1 MAGLIPKVPR
11 WIISLKLHRVLL
23 TLLLIL
29 GAVWIV
35 TQAWTAYRR
44 YRKRHGMEGFAQGTE
59 GTMGLRSGGAL
70 QFLQNEHFLIRRN
83 QDIYD
88 DFTLQYYDRMHR
100 TRDTAT
106 YIFDAVERLTQASPT
121 KSVILDVGC
130 GCGEMIKYIQ
140 QSKGYK
146 NVYGLDRSE
155 SAVRMA
161 TSTGL
166 PVMLGDTTAPMTFD
180 KHTFS
185 HIFLTGMTVYE
196 FQDKT
201 ELFRNLYYW
210 LMPNAYLIVHLVDR
224 DRYDTIPAGAKP
236 GLMTSSSTAGG
247 LMSSA
252 STMTNGLMTSASTA
266 GGLMTSA
273 STAGGLMTSA
283 STMTN
288 GGLKPVSTNRVTD
301 AHVDFIDFVYQSE
314 VKVSEMDT
322 NNLITIKE
330 TFTDAD
336 TRKVRINEQTLYMNT
351 VQDIV
356 YQAQYAG
363 FIVQGQFDL
372 SKCGAVGDVHQ
383 YVFVLERP
391 H

>member
-1 MAGLIPKVPR
+1 MAAQGLIPR

-29 GAVWIV
+29 GAVWVV
-35 TQAWTAYRR
+35 TQAWTTYRR
-44 YRKRHGMEGFAQGTE
+44 HRKRRGIEGFNTAD
-59 GTMGLRSGGAL
+59 SGGPL

-88 DFTLQYYDRMHR
+88 DFTMQYYDRLHR

-106 YIFDAVERLTQASPT
+106 YIFDAVERLTQSSPE

-130 GCGEMIKYIQ
+130 GSGEMIKYIQ

-146 NVYGLDRSE
+146 QVYGLDRSE
-155 SAVRMA
+155 SAVRIA
-161 TSTGL
+161 KSVGL
-166 PVMLGDTTAPMTFD
+166 PVIQGDTTAPMTFD

-224 DRYDTIPAGAKP
+224 DRYDTIPVGAKP

-247 LMSSA
+247 LMS
-252 STMTNGLMTSASTA
+252 
-266 GGLMTSA
+266 
-273 STAGGLMTSA
+273 
-283 STMTN
+283 
-288 GGLKPVSTNRVTD
+288 PVIVSTNRVTD
-301 AHVDFIDFVYQSE
+301 AHVDFIDFVYEST
-314 VKVSEMDT
+314 VNVSEMDT
-322 NNLITIKE
+322 NNLVTIKE

-351 VQDIV
+351 IQDIV

-372 SKCGAVGDVHQ
+372 SKCGAVGDAHQ
-383 YVFVLERP
+383 YVFVFERP

>member
-1 MAGLIPKVPR
+1 M
-11 WIISLKLHRVLL
+11 
-23 TLLLIL
+23 LLIL
-29 GAVWIV
+29 VAVWVVSKASI
-35 TQAWTAYRR
+35 WYRR
-44 YRKRHGMEGFAQGTE
+44 YSRKEGFNT
-59 GTMGLRSGGAL
+59 SGGGHL
-70 QFLQNEHFLIRRN
+70 EFLQNEHFLIRRN

-88 DFTLQYYDRMHR
+88 DFTMQYYDRLHR

-121 KSVILDVGC
+121 KSVMLDVGC
-130 GCGEMIKYIQ
+130 GSGEMIKYMQ

-146 NVYGLDRSE
+146 QVYGLDRSE
-155 SAVRMA
+155 SAVRLA
-161 TSTGL
+161 TSAGL
-166 PVMLGDTTAPMTFD
+166 PVMLGDTTSPMTFD

-224 DRYDTIPAGAKP
+224 DRYDTIPVGAKP
-236 GLMTSSSTAGG
+236 GLMTSSST
-247 LMSSA
+247 
-252 STMTNGLMTSASTA
+252 T
-266 GGLMTSA
+266 GGLMTSS
-273 STAGGLMTSA
+273 STTGGLMS
-283 STMTN
+283 
-288 GGLKPVSTNRVTD
+288 PVIVAKNRVTD
-301 AHVDFIDFVYQSE
+301 AHVDFIDFVYESA
-314 VKVSEMDT
+314 VNVSEMDT

-372 SKCGAVGDVHQ
+372 SKCGAVGDAHQ

>member
-1 MAGLIPKVPR
+1 MAPFLSLPR
-11 WIISLKLHRVLL
+11 WIRSLRLHRVLVVM
-23 TLLLIL
+23 LLIL
-29 GAVWIV
+29 GAVWV
-35 TQAWTAYRR
+35 VSQASTWYRR
-44 YRKRHGMEGFAQGTE
+44 YYRKEGFE
-59 GTMGLRSGGAL
+59 SGSRPL
-70 QFLQNEHFLIRRN
+70 QFIQNEHFLIRRN

-106 YIFDAVERLTQASPT
+106 YIFDAVERLTQASPE
-121 KSVILDVGC
+121 KSVMLDVGC

-224 DRYDTIPAGAKP
+224 DRYDTIPVGAKP
-236 GLMTSSSTAGG
+236 GLMSSSSTAGG

-252 STMTNGLMTSASTA
+252 STMTNGLMTSASTMTN
-266 GGLMTSA
+266 GLMS
-273 STAGGLMTSA
+273 SA

-372 SKCGAVGDVHQ
+372 SKCGAVGDAHQ

>member
-1 MAGLIPKVPR
+1 MAPFLSLPR
-11 WIISLKLHRVLL
+11 WIRSLKLHRVLVVMF
-23 TLLLIL
+23 LIL
-29 GAVWIV
+29 VAVWV
-35 TQAWTAYRR
+35 VSQASTWYRR
-44 YRKRHGMEGFAQGTE
+44 YYRKEGFE
-59 GTMGLRSGGAL
+59 SGSRPL

-106 YIFDAVERLTQASPT
+106 YIFDAVERLTQASPE
-121 KSVILDVGC
+121 KSVVLDVGC

-224 DRYDTIPAGAKP
+224 DRYDTIPVGAKP
-236 GLMTSSSTAGG
+236 GLMSSS
-247 LMSSA
+247 

-266 GGLMTSA
+266 GGM
-273 STAGGLMTSA
+273 
-283 STMTN
+283 
-288 GGLKPVSTNRVTD
+288 KPVTVSTNRVTD

-372 SKCGAVGDVHQ
+372 SKCSAVGDVHQ

>member
-29 GAVWIV
+29 GAVWVI

-44 YRKRHGMEGFAQGTE
+44 YRKRHGMEGFTQ

-106 YIFDAVERLTQASPT
+106 YIFDAVERLTQSSPT
-121 KSVILDVGC
+121 KSVVLDVGC
-130 GCGEMIKYIQ
+130 GCGEMIKYMQ

-236 GLMTSSSTAGG
+236 GLMTLS
-247 LMSSA
+247 

-266 GGLMTSA
+266 GGL
-273 STAGGLMTSA
+273 
-283 STMTN
+283 
-288 GGLKPVSTNRVTD
+288 KPVTVSTNRVTD

-314 VKVSEMDT
+314 VNVSEIDT
-322 NNLITIKE
+322 NNLVTIKE

-372 SKCGAVGDVHQ
+372 SKCGAVGDAHQ

>member
-1 MAGLIPKVPR
+1 MF
-11 WIISLKLHRVLL
+11 
-23 TLLLIL
+23 LIL
-29 GAVWIV
+29 VAVWV
-35 TQAWTAYRR
+35 VSQASTWYRR
-44 YRKRHGMEGFAQGTE
+44 YSRKEGFGQGTMRT
-59 GTMGLRSGGAL
+59 G
-70 QFLQNEHFLIRRN
+70 QIDFLQNEHFLIRRN

-88 DFTLQYYDRMHR
+88 DFTLQYYDRIHR

-106 YIFDAVERLTQASPT
+106 YIFDAVERLTQASPE
-121 KSVILDVGC
+121 KSVVLDIGC
-130 GCGEMIKYIQ
+130 GCGEMIKYMQ

-161 TSTGL
+161 TTSGL

-236 GLMTSSSTAGG
+236 GLMTS
-247 LMSSA
+247 A
-252 STMTNGLMTSASTA
+252 STN
-266 GGLMTSA
+266 GGLMTS
-273 STAGGLMTSA
+273 SS
-283 STMTN
+283 
-288 GGLKPVSTNRVTD
+288 NRVTD

-314 VKVSEMDT
+314 VNVSEMDT
-322 NNLITIKE
+322 NNLVTIKE

-372 SKCGAVGDVHQ
+372 SKCSAVGDAHQ
-383 YVFVLERP
+383 YVFVFERP

>member
-1 MAGLIPKVPR
+1 MTPFLLLPR
-11 WIISLKLHRVLL
+11 WIRSLKLHRVLVVMF
-23 TLLLIL
+23 LIL
-29 GAVWIV
+29 VAVWV
-35 TQAWTAYRR
+35 VSQASTWYRR
-44 YRKRHGMEGFAQGTE
+44 YSRKEGFGQGTMRT
-59 GTMGLRSGGAL
+59 G
-70 QFLQNEHFLIRRN
+70 QIDFLQNEHFLIRRN

-88 DFTLQYYDRMHR
+88 DFTLQYYDRIHR

-106 YIFDAVERLTQASPT
+106 YIFDAVERLTQASPE
-121 KSVILDVGC
+121 KSVVLDIGC
-130 GCGEMIKYIQ
+130 GCGEMIKYMQ

-161 TSTGL
+161 TTSGL

-236 GLMTSSSTAGG
+236 GLMTSSST
-247 LMSSA
+247 
-252 STMTNGLMTSASTA
+252 
-266 GGLMTSA
+266 
-273 STAGGLMTSA
+273 
-283 STMTN
+283 N
-288 GGLKPVSTNRVTD
+288 GGLNPVTSSSNRVTD

-314 VKVSEMDT
+314 VNVSEMDT
-322 NNLITIKE
+322 SNLVTIKE

-372 SKCGAVGDVHQ
+372 SKCSSVSDAHQ
-383 YVFVLERP
+383 YVFVFERP

>member
-1 MAGLIPKVPR
+1 MF
-11 WIISLKLHRVLL
+11 
-23 TLLLIL
+23 LIL
-29 GAVWIV
+29 VAVWV
-35 TQAWTAYRR
+35 VSQASTWYRR
-44 YRKRHGMEGFAQGTE
+44 YSRKEGFGQGTMRT
-59 GTMGLRSGGAL
+59 G
-70 QFLQNEHFLIRRN
+70 QIDFLQNEHFLIRRN

-88 DFTLQYYDRMHR
+88 DFTLQYYDRIHR

-106 YIFDAVERLTQASPT
+106 YIFDAVERLTQASPE
-121 KSVILDVGC
+121 KSVVLDIGC
-130 GCGEMIKYIQ
+130 GCGEMIKYMQ

-161 TSTGL
+161 TTSGL

-236 GLMTSSSTAGG
+236 GLMTSSST
-247 LMSSA
+247 
-252 STMTNGLMTSASTA
+252 
-266 GGLMTSA
+266 
-273 STAGGLMTSA
+273 
-283 STMTN
+283 N
-288 GGLKPVSTNRVTD
+288 GGLNPVTSSSNRVTD

-314 VKVSEMDT
+314 VNVSEMDT
-322 NNLITIKE
+322 SNLVTIKE

-372 SKCGAVGDVHQ
+372 SKCSSVSDAHQ
-383 YVFVLERP
+383 YVFVFERP

>member
-1 MAGLIPKVPR
+1 
-11 WIISLKLHRVLL
+11 
-23 TLLLIL
+23 
-29 GAVWIV
+29 
-35 TQAWTAYRR
+35 
-44 YRKRHGMEGFAQGTE
+44 
-59 GTMGLRSGGAL
+59 
-70 QFLQNEHFLIRRN
+70 
-83 QDIYD
+83 
-88 DFTLQYYDRMHR
+88 
-100 TRDTAT
+100 
-106 YIFDAVERLTQASPT
+106 
-121 KSVILDVGC
+121 
-130 GCGEMIKYIQ
+130 
-140 QSKGYK
+140 
-146 NVYGLDRSE
+146 
-155 SAVRMA
+155 
-161 TSTGL
+161 
-166 PVMLGDTTAPMTFD
+166 
-180 KHTFS
+180 
-185 HIFLTGMTVYE
+185 MTVYE

-224 DRYDTIPAGAKP
+224 DRYDTIPVGAKP
-236 GLMTSSSTAGG
+236 GLMSSS
-247 LMSSA
+247 

-266 GGLMTSA
+266 GGM
-273 STAGGLMTSA
+273 
-283 STMTN
+283 
-288 GGLKPVSTNRVTD
+288 KPVTVSTNRVTD

-372 SKCGAVGDVHQ
+372 SKCSAVGDVHQ